1 MLDKLL
7 PRHWLLQPSVVL
19 VRMRHTREYLMR
31 LVTPPQRLLP
41 PVGLEYYKVAVK
53 LLLRWLVGR

>member
-7 PRHWLLQPSVVL
+7 PRRWLLQPSVVL
-19 VRMRHTREYLMR
+19 VRTRHTREYLMR
-31 LVTPPQRLLP
+31 LETPPPRLLLLA
-41 PVGLEYYKVAVK
+41 GLVCYRVAVK